1 MEKEK
6 PNIRELTMRHGIA
19 YPSDAELL
27 MMILGSGT
35 KDISVD
41 RLAYA
46 VVNKL
51 SETNSENLI
60 QNLLSIKGMGEGK
73 ALAVAAALEFG
84 RRRNCHN
91 NAKIINPRDV
101 VPFVRSYSMQP
112 KEHFLTVT
120 LNGGHEIMQIRV
132 ASVGTI
138 TKAIVHP
145 REIFSEAIKENAAA
159 MIVCHN
165 HPSGNCLPSDED
177 IHTTA
182 TLIEAADILGI
193 SLLDHIIFDKNNYYS
208 FMEHGLLFTGANVK
222 INKN

>member
-1 MEKEK
+1 MEKVK
-6 PNIRELTMRHGIA
+6 PNIRELTMRHGIS

-35 KDISVD
+35 KDVSVD
-41 RLAYA
+41 RLSHA
-46 VVNKL
+46 VVQKL

-60 QNLLSIKGMGEGK
+60 QNLLAVRGMGESK
-73 ALAVAAALEFG
+73 ALAVAAAIEFG
-84 RRRNCHN
+84 RRRNCHT
-91 NAKIINPRDV
+91 NAKIVNPCDV
-101 VPFVRSYSMQP
+101 VPFVRSYSMYP

-145 REIFSEAIKENAAA
+145 REIFSDAIKENAAA

-165 HPSGNCLPSDED
+165 HPSGNCMPSDED
-177 IHTTA
+177 IHTTSV
-182 TLIEAADILGI
+182 LIEAADILGI
-193 SLLDHIIFDKNNYYS
+193 ALLDHVIFDKTKYYS
-208 FMEHGLLFTGANVK
+208 FVEHGLLFRK
-222 INKN
+222 